1 MKFAKEASKIIKQL
15 TSPVEIDFYTKY
27 LSNQIDINVESI
39 KREVYGKITIS
50 HIITKIKR
58 K

>member
-1 MKFAKEASKIIKQL
+1 MKNSEVRKEASKIIKQL

-39 KREVYGKITIS
+39 KRS
-50 HIITKIKR
+50 LW
-58 K
+58 